1 MAKRRKFVPGR
12 APSSKDKANKAKG
25 GNLHVNLNMSTG
37 AKDSCKNDS
46 PAASKAN
53 ANAFQVPPSFQA
65 PNTALFGAPTY
76 MPSTN
81 PWQIDNS
88 GKLDTI
94 LAKLSNIEKN
104 QNSFLVRLDD
114 IEAKLSHTTKKVN
127 EIDLS
132 QGLINSKYDV
142 ISVDNQANKSEITRL
157 QGEVKSLKTARQ
169 ELTNENKKLKDDITD
184 LKCRSM
190 RDNMLFFGIPES
202 VSPPYTGLGS
212 GHPPPD
218 ANQGDTLAMEATNSL
233 DTSGAMG
240 GINAFGQP
248 SSSTKSYAKVTETG
262 ENCKELVW
270 EFCEKILK
278 IANPRDNIHI
288 DRAHRI
294 GNRVPNK
301 IRPIVVKFVLTE
313 HKDFVK
319 SALNNVDLK
328 AAPFNGEF
336 RVTDQL
342 PQEVREKRKTLIPK
356 MLEERKKGNKATL
369 VRDKLFVNGKLA
381 E

>member
-1 MAKRRKFVPGR
+1 MK
-12 APSSKDKANKAKG
+12 
-25 GNLHVNLNMSTG
+25 
-37 AKDSCKNDS
+37 
-46 PAASKAN
+46 
-53 ANAFQVPPSFQA
+53 
-65 PNTALFGAPTY
+65 PNFHSL
-76 MPSTN
+76 
-81 PWQIDNS
+81 
-88 GKLDTI
+88 L
-94 LAKLSNIEKN
+94 
-104 QNSFLVRLDD
+104 
-114 IEAKLSHTTKKVN
+114 KKVN

-157 QGEVKSLKTARQ
+157 QGEVKSLKSARQ

-240 GINAFGQP
+240 GNNAFGQP
-248 SSSTKSYAKVTETG
+248 SSSTKSYAKVTEMG

-270 EFCEKILK
+270 EFCKKILK

-313 HKDFVK
+313 HKDLVK